1 MFEYIIEDELETL
14 KEMIK
19 NNQLS
24 NDKSNNFVVDYE
36 LEDEL
41 SHDTIWEIQCEFIEQ
56 AKEYLEENCPNKYV
70 IYCDWCVHICSID
83 FAKERLKNTRYE
95 IC

>member
-1 MFEYIIEDELETL
+1 MFNDIIEDEMQKL
-14 KEMIK
+14 KNMLK
-19 NNQLS
+19 TNQLL
-24 NDKSNNFVVDYE
+24 DDRANNFLRDYDW
-36 LEDEL
+36 EDEF
-41 SHDTIWEIQCEFIEQ
+41 SHNEIWEIQQKFIKQ
-56 AKEYLEENCPNKYV
+56 AKEYLKKDYPNRYV